1 MRLFSAQNGKA
12 ADVTSLKKIPTFKSD
27 EQAERFVTTADLS
40 EYDLKGRPM
49 NEVFPQLAPLMKR
62 RGRPK
67 NHNPKRIVTIRLDQ
81 DVLER
86 LKAAG
91 PGWQT
96 RANAILRKAM
106 KLK

>member
-1 MRLFSAQNGKA
+1 
-12 ADVTSLKKIPTFKSD
+12 
-27 EQAERFVTTADLS
+27 
-40 EYDLKGRPM
+40 M

-67 NHNPKRIVTIRLDQ
+67 SHNPKRTFTIRLDQ